1 MDNKKIRRAMRK
13 YVLHRGAP
21 QDTRKMTALF
31 SKAYKTTRQRIA
43 GNLRTMKYDEKT
55 IQIITHVPGQRSIM
69 Y

>member
-1 MDNKKIRRAMRK
+1 MDNKKIRRSLRK
-13 YVLHRGAP
+13 FIEHLGP

-43 GNLRTMKYDEKT
+43 GNLRTMKYDEKS